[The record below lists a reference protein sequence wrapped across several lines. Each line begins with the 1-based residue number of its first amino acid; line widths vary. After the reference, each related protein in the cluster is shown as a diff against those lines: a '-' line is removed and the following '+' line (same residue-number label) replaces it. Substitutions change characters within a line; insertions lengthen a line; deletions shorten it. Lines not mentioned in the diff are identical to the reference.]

1 VTATA
6 ADLMAACQDE
16 ATSIFVLGAVENDL
30 RELNADEWNLT
41 DAAMHAGIA
50 GTLLALERAGI
61 EADARHNRT
70 RVTSLASTQGAE
82 R

>member
-1 VTATA
+1 MVREIEDHLRRGGQVSAIA

-16 ATSIFVLGAVENDL
+16 ATSIFILGAVENDL

-50 GTLLALERAGI
+50 GTLLALERAG
-61 EADARHNRT
+61 
-70 RVTSLASTQGAE
+70 LLGGAL
-82 R
+82 

>member
-1 VTATA
+1 VSALVTAA

-50 GTLLALERAGI
+50 GTLLALERAG
-61 EADARHNRT
+61 
-70 RVTSLASTQGAE
+70 LLGGAL
-82 R
+82 